1 MGISTMQEVS
11 KLKANLLEL
20 ADVLLTDKVLSREE
34 IAFTLLSNIQSLN
47 VFESDIHQTFCRTNF
62 RKLYEKCEA
71 IEEAREQKRAS
82 IRE

>member
-1 MGISTMQEVS
+1 MGISTLQEVS

-34 IAFTLLSNIQSLN
+34 IAFTLLSNIQTLN
-47 VFESDIHQTFCRTNF
+47 VFESDLHQTFCCTDF

-71 IEEAREQKRAS
+71 IEDAREKKRAS